1 MSSETFEPNRPELS
15 AEALREWNGL
25 VENVLRGIAHALN
38 NRAAA
43 LSAVIEL
50 TSDPD
55 DAGVIGSILS
65 AELGRVGDLVAV
77 VRSIATRKG
86 GADAFAPA
94 DAATEALAVLRHHAE
109 NRERQVTIDAANAA
123 PVRVVRWMFVRALI
137 ALGANASAA
146 DGGVKVTIVE
156 EGAWLVT
163 RLGTANAPHS
173 ALSPYVNEL
182 ARAMA
187 GEPLQTPD
195 SYGFR
200 IPTLAALRRSEG
212 RAG

>member
-1 MSSETFEPNRPELS
+1 MSSDTFEPSRPELS
-15 AEALREWNGL
+15 AEALREWNGH

-50 TSDPD
+50 TRDPE

-65 AELGRVGDLVAV
+65 AELDRVGDLVAV
-77 VRSIATRKG
+77 VRSIASHKS
-86 GADAFAPA
+86 GADAFVPA
-94 DAATEALAVLRHHAE
+94 DAANEALAVLRHHAE
-109 NRERQVTIDAANAA
+109 NRERRVAIDASSAA

-137 ALGANASAA
+137 ALGATASAS
-146 DGGVKVTIVE
+146 DGGVKISIVE
-156 EGAWLVT
+156 EGPWLVT
-163 RLGTANAPHS
+163 RLDTANVPDA
-173 ALSPYVNEL
+173 ALSPYVKEL

-187 GEPLQTPD
+187 GEPLPTAD
-195 SYGFR
+195 CYGFR